1 MAELATLARPYANA
15 LFDLAK
21 SEQAL
26 EPWSRMLSYL
36 AAASADDRVKRMLE
50 SPDLATEVKAQRLID
65 LCGEELSDRAKNL
78 IKLLAR
84 NKRLGVIGEIREQF
98 EQRKAE
104 EERVLEVEVVSAY
117 ELSPEQSDRLREA
130 LQRKFEREV
139 NLTGRVDPQMLGGA
153 IIRAGDTVIDGSIRG
168 RLDKLAETLQR
179 S

>member
-26 EPWSRMLSYL
+26 EQWSRMLSYL
-36 AAASADDRVKRMLE
+36 AAASADQRVKQMLE
-50 SPDLATEVKAQRLID
+50 SPDLATEVKAQRLTD

-84 NKRLGVIGEIREQF
+84 NKRLGVLGEIREQF
-98 EQRKAE
+98 EARKAE

-139 NLTGRVDPQMLGGA
+139 NLTGRVDPDMLGGA

>member
-26 EPWSRMLSYL
+26 EQWSRILSFL
-36 AAASADDRVKRMLE
+36 AAASTADKVRQMLD
-50 SPDLATEVKAQRLID
+50 SPDLATELKAQRLID

-84 NKRLGVIGEIREQF
+84 NKRLGVIAEIRDQF
-98 EQRKAE
+98 EERKAE

-117 ELSPEQSDRLREA
+117 ELSPEQSNKLREA
-130 LQRKFEREV
+130 LQRKFDREV
-139 NLTGRVDPQMLGGA
+139 NLTGRVDPHMLGGA
-153 IIRAGDTVIDGSIRG
+153 MIRAGDTVIDGSIRG